1 MASRRDNK
9 GRILNK
15 GEYQRSNGMYEYK
28 HIEIDGK
35 SRSVYSWRLN
45 QIDKAPKGKHSEFC
59 LRELIQQIERDKQD
73 GINSSEA
80 ADEMRPQLRYVYGKG
95 AEKVDRR
102 LTFQTAVIC
111 DTINHILVG

>member
-15 GEYQRSNGMYEYK
+15 NEYQRANGMYEYK
-28 HIEIDGK
+28 YVEIDGTN
-35 SRSVYSWRLN
+35 RSVYSWRLN

-73 GINSSEA
+73 GINQYSYDNFVNHSA
-80 ADEMRPQLRYVYGKG
+80 
-95 AEKVDRR
+95 KVQRKE
-102 LTFQTAVIC
+102 QTSKIFRSQ
-111 DTINHILVG
+111 